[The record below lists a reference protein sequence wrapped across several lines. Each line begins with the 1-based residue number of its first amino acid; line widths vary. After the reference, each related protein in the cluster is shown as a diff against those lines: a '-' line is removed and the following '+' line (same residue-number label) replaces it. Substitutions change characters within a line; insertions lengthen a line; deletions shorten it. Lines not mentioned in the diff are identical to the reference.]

1 MRKAKKGRMV
11 AVVMFALAMAAM
23 PAKSAENAGDTS
35 ANKPI
40 VLKTMGSILF
50 GGSVF
55 TDVDGE
61 TFHGDHGYAQ
71 FFVPQESR
79 TLPMVMW
86 HGIGQHGKTYETTP
100 DGRDGFMQM
109 MPRRDWSVYII
120 DQPRR
125 GRAGRTMAAN
135 ASSAVL
141 TLLKESSAWNAFR
154 FGVWVP
160 PGKRPFFPGVQFP
173 QDGFSIDQFWRQ
185 QTPDTGAEPF
195 TPEHRIFMAKAV
207 GDLFNKIGPGI
218 LVTHSNSG
226 QYGWATAM
234 ENPDLV
240 KAIIAYEPGACAF
253 PDTEAPEDPEISHP
267 QVKIFQAPQ
276 LIPLEEFK
284 KLTKMPILIVYGDN
298 ISETTS
304 TVFNVEVWRV
314 AKIRAQ
320 QFADAVNRHGG
331 DARLVHLPD
340 LDIHGN
346 THIPFADLNNV
357 EVADQ
362 LSDYLKEKGLDGY
375 ATPHTGP
382 DWEKLKREFNK

>member
-1 MRKAKKGRMV
+1 MQATLKALV
-11 AVVMFALAMAAM
+11 LTAVMLAMSALPGRAEEAAAQG
-23 PAKSAENAGDTS
+23 PL
-35 ANKPI
+35 

-50 GGSVF
+50 AGSVV
-55 TDVDGE
+55 TEADGD

-71 FFVPQESR
+71 FFVPQTSR
-79 TLPMVMW
+79 GLPMVMW

-100 DGRDGFMQM
+100 DGRDGYMQI
-109 MPRRDWSVYII
+109 MPRRDWSVYIL

-125 GRAGRTMAAN
+125 GRAGRTMAPN
-135 ASSAVL
+135 TGSDVL

-154 FGVWVP
+154 LGVWVP
-160 PGKRPFFPGVQFP
+160 PATRPFFPGVQFP
-173 QDGFSIDQFWRQ
+173 QDEFSVDQFWRQ
-185 QTPDTGAEPF
+185 QTPDTGVEPK
-195 TPEHRIFMAKAV
+195 TPEHRKFMGEAV
-207 GDLFNKIGPGI
+207 GDLFKKIGPGI

-253 PDTEAPEDPEISHP
+253 PDNEPPAETEILHP

-276 LIPLEEFK
+276 LVPVAEFK
-284 KLTKMPILIVYGDN
+284 KLTKMPILIVFGDN
-298 ISETTS
+298 ISETPS

-320 QFADAVNRHGG
+320 QFVDAVNRHGG
-331 DARLVHLPD
+331 DARLVHLPEMG
-340 LDIHGN
+340 IHGN

-357 EVADQ
+357 QIADQ
-362 LSDYLKEKGLDGY
+362 LSEYLREKGLDGY
-375 ATPHTGP
+375 DNPHAGP